1 MISGIR
7 GIVSRKAGTRLFID
21 TGALEYEIIVP
32 LNVLDSVERKLQ
44 ENPEA
49 ELFFHVHQQILPEEH
64 RLYGFLDPQQRE
76 LFRTIQDIK
85 GFGSSLALSILS
97 HLDTRGLLSICESGD
112 TKGLTHIP
120 RIGKSTAE
128 ALIFEVN
135 RKKKR
140 FLKLLELEEGS
151 ARAGLSATGELV
163 AEPEDETFELVKQ
176 ALLQLGYKETQVAK
190 VLEKLEK
197 ERLTDENAG
206 GAKAGAP
213 RKAKDG
219 ALQAARPA
227 MDAESST
234 AEWIRRALQLI

>member
-7 GIVSRKAGTRLFID
+7 GVVSRKAGTRLFID
-21 TGALEYEIIVP
+21 TGAVEYEMIVP
-32 LNVLDSVERKLQ
+32 LNVLDAVERRLYQ
-44 ENPEA
+44 EPEA
-49 ELFFHVHQQILPEEH
+49 QLFFHVHQQILPEEH

-97 HLDTRGLLSICESGD
+97 HLDTRGLLGICESGD

-140 FLKLLELEEGS
+140 FLKLLELEEGA
-151 ARAGLSATGELV
+151 ARAGLSEAGELV
-163 AEPEDETFELVKQ
+163 AEPEDETSELVKQ
-176 ALLQLGYKETQVAK
+176 ALLQLGYKEAQVLK
-190 VLEKLEK
+190 VLQKLEK
-197 ERLTDENAG
+197 ERL
-206 GAKAGAP
+206 
-213 RKAKDG
+213 
-219 ALQAARPA
+219 AAEISGSDDNQL
-227 MDAESST
+227 DAESST
-234 AEWIRRALQLI
+234 ADWIRKALQLM